1 MTDSLHI
8 YNTLTGQKN
17 LFEPLTPGLVKLYV
31 CGMTVYDYCH
41 IGHGRVLVAFDVI
54 ARYLRYSG
62 YKVNYI
68 RNITDIDD
76 KIIRRALENKE
87 NWKDLTARFI
97 EAMQEDEE
105 KLGVEPPTDQPKAT
119 DYVGD
124 MVEMIKTLIKKGF
137 AYIASNGD
145 VYYDVARFK
154 DYGQLA
160 HQNLEELRA
169 GSRVEVDAAKRGP
182 LDFVLWKLAKP
193 SEPSWDSPW
202 GLGRP
207 GWHIEC
213 ATMAT
218 CLLGSPIDIHG
229 GGLDLQFPHHQ
240 NELAQAEA
248 ACGCKFVN
256 DWMHVGH
263 VQVNHEKMSK
273 SLGNFFT
280 IRNVFKQ
287 YNPEVVRYFL
297 VASHYRSPVN
307 YTEEHLANAQQALQ
321 RFYTA
326 LRGLPEPTRLAGKK
340 STGEIYEDRFKEKM
354 NDDFNTPEALGVL
367 FDLVRDMNRLRDQGQ
382 MKEASQLGVTL
393 KKLGGVLGFL
403 HQGPEIF
410 LQMGECGNNEIN
422 ELINKRNKARQ
433 NKNWAEADR
442 MRDELDKMGVIL
454 EDNADGKTHWK
465 RNKLK

>member
-1 MTDSLHI
+1 MQESLCI
-8 YNTLTGQKN
+8 YNTLTKQKT
-17 LFEPLTPGLVKLYV
+17 LFKPSTSGLVKLYV
-31 CGMTVYDYCH
+31 CGMTIYDYCH
-41 IGHGRVLVAFDVI
+41 IGHGRILVAFDVI
-54 ARYLRYSG
+54 ARYLRYL
-62 YKVNYI
+62 NYEVQYVQ
-68 RNITDIDD
+68 NITDIDD

-97 EAMQEDEE
+97 QAMQEDEAA
-105 KLGVEPPTDQPKAT
+105 LNVIPPTIQPRAT
-119 DYVGD
+119 EYIDK
-124 MVEMIKTLIKKGF
+124 MIEMIQTLIKKGF

-145 VYYDVARFK
+145 VYYEVARFER
-154 DYGQLA
+154 YGQLA

-169 GSRVEVDAAKRGP
+169 GSRIEVDAAKHGP

-193 SEPSWDSPW
+193 NEPSWDSPW

-218 CLLGSPIDIHG
+218 HLLESPIDIHG
-229 GGLDLQFPHHQ
+229 GGLDLQFPHHE

-248 ACGCKFVN
+248 ACDCRFVN
-256 DWMHVGH
+256 HWMHVGH

-280 IRNVFKQ
+280 IRNVLKQ

-297 VASHYRSPVN
+297 AASHYRSPVN

-326 LRGLPEPTRLAGKK
+326 LRGLPESRPADESKGDV
-340 STGEIYEDRFKEKM
+340 YEKRFKEKM

-367 FDLVRDMNRLRDQGQ
+367 FDLTRDINRSREQDQMQ
-382 MKEASQLGVTL
+382 EAAQLATML
-393 KKLGGVLGFL
+393 KKLGGILGFL
-403 HQGPEIF
+403 QQDPEIF
-410 LQMGECGNNEIN
+410 LQGAGTQSTQHDKIS
-422 ELINKRNKARQ
+422 ELIYKRNEARQ

-442 MRDELDKMGVIL
+442 VRDELDKMSVIL
-454 EDNADGKTHWK
+454 EDGLDGKTQWRK
-465 RNKLK
+465 K